1 MQKYETKQ
9 NGNSH
14 TIHFFTRFGH
24 VQSVIVRQHF
34 QFAWLTICQTPTLSS
49 LDESYG
55 ICWLTHSHKFQ
66 SQPKQSQGGA
76 FQRGNQLQK
85 YPFKCTVYREPSPTF
100 SPSSALLFFF
110 CSLLGKI
117 WLMLVVLLR
126 MAVVVLA
133 GYPLYQDEQERFVCN
148 TLQPGCSNVCYDLF
162 SPISHFRFW
171 FIQTVSILLPYAAF
185 SVYVLHKVAT
195 YIVRKHCLVHGC
207 RGNKGLSNPKDLK
220 ECCRSDLVNRLDCD
234 VDNLGVLNFSGAYAV
249 HLFFRTLIEAAFA
262 AAQYFLFGFFV
273 PERFSCYHSPCT
285 STVDCYISRPTEKSI
300 MMVFI
305 WSVTSLS
312 FLLSLADLVYAL
324 RQMTAR
330 SQRNKQL
337 ANSHRENEGLLNIP
351 PAQSGSSSS
360 PQNQDC
366 QALNGSQTSD
376 GSCSLLSEEEE
387 EAALHPEEVSQQA
400 ASTNL
405 NSNSHKP
412 CVSGDLAVKQ
422 DSIEEHLCAGDQQGT
437 ACQQVRP
444 GLQQSFVKDTAM
456 TLRPQIKSHLGGS
469 SSVVQSKLLG
479 YCPSAELK
487 NPDAQSNYSSTSC
500 LRLKKSEW
508 V

>member
-1 MQKYETKQ
+1 
-9 NGNSH
+9 NNFWDLH
-14 TIHFFTRFGH
+14 
-24 VQSVIVRQHF
+24 
-34 QFAWLTICQTPTLSS
+34 
-49 LDESYG
+49 
-55 ICWLTHSHKFQ
+55 
-66 SQPKQSQGGA
+66 
-76 FQRGNQLQK
+76 
-85 YPFKCTVYREPSPTF
+85 
-100 SPSSALLFFF
+100 ALLFFF

-171 FIQTVSILLPYAAF
+171 FIQTVSILLPYTAF
-185 SVYVLHKVAT
+185 SVYVLHQVAT
-195 YIVRKHCLVHGC
+195 YIVRKHCLVYGC
-207 RGNKGLSNPKDLK
+207 RGNKGLSNSKDLK
-220 ECCRSDLVNRLDCD
+220 ELC
-234 VDNLGVLNFSGAYAV
+234 VLNFSGAY
-249 HLFFRTLIEAAFA
+249 AAFA

-312 FLLSLADLVYAL
+312 FLLSLADLVCAL

-337 ANSHRENEGLLNIP
+337 ANPHRENEGLLNIP

-405 NSNSHKP
+405 NSHSHKP

-422 DSIEEHLCAGDQQGT
+422 DNT
-437 ACQQVRP
+437 A
-444 GLQQSFVKDTAM
+444 L
-456 TLRPQIKSHLGGS
+456 TLRPQIKSHLGSS

-487 NPDAQSNYSSTSC
+487 NPDVQSNYSSTSC
-500 LRLKKSEW
+500 LRSKKSEW